1 MIDREFYEKQLAKW
15 KREEAESRALA
26 AMATDQQARDFYIRQ
41 ADRAAAYVSDYESDL
56 AK

>member
-26 AMATDQQARDFYIRQ
+26 AMATDQQARAFYIRQ

>member
-15 KREEAESRALA
+15 KREEAESRHWASVS
-26 AMATDQQARDFYIRQ
+26 TDQDAVDFYTRQ
-41 ADRAAAYVSDYESDL
+41 ADRAAAYAADYEQDL